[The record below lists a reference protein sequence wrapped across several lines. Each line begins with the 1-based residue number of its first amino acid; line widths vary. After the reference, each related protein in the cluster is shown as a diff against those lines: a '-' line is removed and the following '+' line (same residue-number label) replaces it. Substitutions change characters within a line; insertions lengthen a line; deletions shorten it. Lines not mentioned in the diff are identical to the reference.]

1 MLRCRAV
8 SGIPISGLV
17 ADMLENEEQDTGFKM
32 ADKLYENQEIK
43 RKLERKKQAL
53 RDNLGRRKETVR
65 AMKLDLDRE
74 MQPRSARLKPKDT
87 Q

>member
-1 MLRCRAV
+1 
-8 SGIPISGLV
+8 
-17 ADMLENEEQDTGFKM
+17 M
-32 ADKLYENQEIK
+32 ADKLDENQETK

-65 AMKLDLDRE
+65 AMKLDVDRQ
-74 MQPRSARLKPKDT
+74 MQPRSAKLKPKDT